1 MLGVESEHDCQHSF
15 VPHLPNVDLAG
26 LQVEAENAVAADLAA
41 AACEVDAPGFRAID
55 VPAIVVQRP
64 SVARHRMW
72 RTAAGVEQ
80 EEPASRRLARP
91 RNLGQVKTTT
101 GEGDYRE
108 RRRAVEHDLV
118 RARARIDDV
127 DPPAGGGGAAA
138 SAARQGIVRIGE
150 AKPIT

>member
-15 VPHLPNVDLAG
+15 VPRLPYVDIAG
-26 LQVEAENAVAADLAA
+26 LQVEAENAVAADPAP
-41 AACEVDAPGFRAID
+41 AACEVDAPCVRAID
-55 VPAIVVQRP
+55 VPAIAVQL
-64 SVARHRMW
+64 SVSATHGMW

-80 EEPASRRLARP
+80 EEPAGRHLARQ

-108 RRRAVEHDLV
+108 RRRAVEYDLV

-127 DPPAGGGGAAA
+127 DPPGGGGGAA
-138 SAARQGIVRIGE
+138 SWAAGR
-150 AKPIT
+150 AL